1 MEFAPMLRQLLE
13 RLLYRLGL
21 FIVGGKE
28 AKLCWTWIFLHAP
41 PRLSPFLQIGSSR
54 RSLPS
59 LDRNSIRYNVLL

>member
-28 AKLCWTWIFLHAP
+28 AKLCWIFLHAP
-41 PRLSPFLQIGSSR
+41 PPGLSPFLQIGSSR